1 MPQALD
7 SRAEE
12 KVRQF
17 LVDAIRPAQVQ
28 GYDPQETDPTAS
40 DFLPIT
46 NDWSDFGDTYPL
58 IVVQETD
65 GPTVPNSGTTNANG
79 LKPTGG
85 LNQMAVYN
93 VTVSCQAVQMN
104 GQGAYRNNTDFDDL
118 VEELYAECFYQFQN
132 TRQAVNGSLWTG
144 LLPPPTQTRNQEET
158 DSGSTIT
165 FVQRQGSVPVG
176 VINESA

>member
-7 SRAEE
+7 GRAEE

-17 LVDAIRPAQVQ
+17 LSDSIRSTEIQ
-28 GYDPQETDPTAS
+28 GYDPQQTDPKAS

-46 NDWSDFGDTYPL
+46 NDWSDYGDAYPI

-65 GPTVPNSGTTNANG
+65 GPTVPNSGNTNANG
-79 LKPTGG
+79 MKPTGEG
-85 LNQMAVYN
+85 LNQTAVYN
-93 VTVSCQAVQMN
+93 VTVSCQAVQME
-104 GQGAYRNNTDFDDL
+104 GQGTYRNGTEYDDL
-118 VEELYAECFYQFQN
+118 VEDLYAECFYQFQN

-144 LLPPPTQTRNQEET
+144 MLPPPTQTRSTEET

-165 FVQRQGSVPVG
+165 WIQRTGSVPVG
-176 VINESA
+176 VINEA